1 MKTWNGSSQLANT
14 LFGERYGID
23 WEYIS
28 KENTDILVNGRIIKF
43 GDLVNPILKDKKG
56 VNIPMQSI
64 IYGSLPND
72 TENHYFNFGVSPN
85 DGSIE
90 MVACTYGYVH
100 NVTQNDVS
108 NMELVGSTKDNLQLL
123 ECD

>member
-43 GDLVNPILKDKKG
+43 GDLVNPILRQKR
-56 VNIPMQSI
+56 S
-64 IYGSLPND
+64 
-72 TENHYFNFGVSPN
+72 
-85 DGSIE
+85 
-90 MVACTYGYVH
+90 
-100 NVTQNDVS
+100 
-108 NMELVGSTKDNLQLL
+108 
-123 ECD
+123 

>member
-1 MKTWNGSSQLANT
+1 M
-14 LFGERYGID
+14 
-23 WEYIS
+23 
-28 KENTDILVNGRIIKF
+28 VNGRIIKF

-56 VNIPMQSI
+56 VNIPMESI

-108 NMELVGSTKDNLQLL
+108 NMELVGSTKDNLHLL